1 METLMNHRAVYNP
14 QMAEIV
20 LSGSHKAI
28 MTFNQLQQLVRQANV
43 EHGMNRQKNFA
54 FHLFEMLY
62 QFNRREAV
70 NFLMVGVGDIFFDA
84 PKEVVLSLVGKYF
97 LGDLIKDDKP
107 RYN

>member
-1 METLMNHRAVYNP
+1 METLMNHKAVYNP
-14 QMAEIV
+14 QIADIT

-43 EHGMNRQKNFA
+43 EHGIYSQKGFA
-54 FHLFEMLY
+54 FHLFEELY
-62 QFNRREAV
+62 RFNRREAV

-84 PKEVVLSLVGKYF
+84 PKEVVLSLVGRYF

-107 RYN
+107 KYN